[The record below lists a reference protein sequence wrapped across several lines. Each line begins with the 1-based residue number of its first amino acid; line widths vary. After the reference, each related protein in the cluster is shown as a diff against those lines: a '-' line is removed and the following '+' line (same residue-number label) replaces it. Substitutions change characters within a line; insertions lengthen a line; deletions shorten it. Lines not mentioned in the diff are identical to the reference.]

1 MEFFRTIGLFA
12 LIGLVGCGQPV
23 STQTNVKVKRG
34 EAIIRENAEPKPFI
48 EEIYSNTG
56 QVSINTETEVQPEKD
71 PFLLPVDDSPMAT
84 ALANTKIVFDAKLP
98 GSKPVAINFM
108 AKGNWHDELG
118 RSGRYT
124 VEGTTITLTDPDGV
138 STKQQFPRESLAT
151 GDKVTVEMTKGQQAL
166 FKKQGV
172 EVDPE
177 NPVYQAEITELGIAD
192 TFTAKVPNPTSPA
205 EPNKLAVPVKIGD
218 YSLLGF
224 DRLSSFA
231 YEVPDDPIT
240 EPKAKKI
247 LESNEI
253 PESIKKF
260 DGQKVALK
268 GFMLPLKVED
278 GLITE
283 LLILRDQSLC
293 CYGAVPKINEWVSV
307 RMPGNKGVKPIMDVP
322 VTIFG
327 TLKVGEVLENSYLV
341 GIYEMDGERLD
352 GPIDL

>member
-48 EEIYSNTG
+48 EEIDSNTG
-56 QVSINTETEVQPEKD
+56 QVSVNAETGVQPEKE
-71 PFLLPVDDSPMAT
+71 PFLPPVGDSPLAT

-98 GSKPVAINFM
+98 GSKPVAINFT
-108 AKGNWHDELG
+108 AEGNWHDEIG
-118 RSGRYT
+118 RSGRYA
-124 VEGTTITLTDPDGV
+124 VEGTTITLTDLDGV
-138 STKQQFPRESLAT
+138 STKQQFPRENLAT

-192 TFTAKVPNPTSPA
+192 AFTAEVPNPTSPA
-205 EPNKLAVPVKIGD
+205 EPNKPTVPVKIGD

-224 DRLSSFA
+224 DRLASFA

-240 EPKAKKI
+240 EPNAKAI
-247 LESNEI
+247 MDANEI
-253 PESIKKF
+253 PDAIKKF
-260 DGQKVALK
+260 DEQKIALK
-268 GFMLPLKVED
+268 GYMLPLKVED
-278 GLITE
+278 GKITE
-283 LLILRDQSLC
+283 LLILRDQSMC

-307 RMPGNKGVKPIMDVP
+307 RMAKNKGVKPVMDVP

-327 TLKVGEVLENSYLV
+327 TLKVGEVLENGYLV